1 MRTAPV
7 ALACLHDV
15 DALVDAARRISDL
28 THAEPDAG
36 DACVLWCL
44 AIRHA
49 VLEVGLDVRA
59 GLSHLP
65 AGSRGRWATRIDEAE
80 ERTPRDFAKNGWV
93 VHAFQ
98 EAWSAI
104 VRTPISGDGSS
115 GNLVPALEA
124 IVRAGWDT
132 DTVAAIAGG
141 LLGAR
146 WGASAVPSEWA
157 AVLHGWPG
165 TTGEQLADRGAVLV
179 RS

>member
-1 MRTAPV
+1 MT
-7 ALACLHDV
+7 
-15 DALVDAARRISDL
+15 
-28 THAEPDAG
+28 
-36 DACVLWCL
+36 
-44 AIRHA
+44 
-49 VLEVGLDVRA
+49 
-59 GLSHLP
+59 
-65 AGSRGRWATRIDEAE
+65 GRQ
-80 ERTPRDFAKNGWV
+80 K
-93 VHAFQ
+93 
-98 EAWSAI
+98 AWSAI
-104 VRTPISGDGSS
+104 VRTPIAGDGSS

-165 TTGEQLADRGAVLV
+165 TTGEQLADRGAALV